1 VRHREQ
7 SLLFARHH
15 RETFYIF
22 LKKKNEE
29 EEGISPRHASFH
41 AALRCF
47 SIERNDEKNNDD
59 DETTDTFRSSLSLS
73 LSVRSILCR
82 CVFLS
87 KKESRVVIIRA
98 LFFETKKREI

>member
-1 VRHREQ
+1 
-7 SLLFARHH
+7 
-15 RETFYIF
+15 

-59 DETTDTFRSSLSLS
+59 ETTDTFRSSLSLS
-73 LSVRSILCR
+73 L
-82 CVFLS
+82 CVCFVAMRFSFQKRNRVYGLGFLI
-87 KKESRVVIIRA
+87 K
-98 LFFETKKREI
+98 TKKNEGAQI